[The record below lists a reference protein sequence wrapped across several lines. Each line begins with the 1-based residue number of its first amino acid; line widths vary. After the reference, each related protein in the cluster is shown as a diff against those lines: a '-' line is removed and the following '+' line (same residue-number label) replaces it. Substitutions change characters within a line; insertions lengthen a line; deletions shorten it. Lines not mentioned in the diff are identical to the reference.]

1 MSEAGAPE
9 VSIVVP
15 AYNEEESLQ
24 SFMDELY
31 PVMAGLGRTFEIVFV
46 NDGSRDSTLGILYDF
61 YKKYPEVRVIDLGA
75 NFGQHMAIMAG
86 FDRVRGSKVLTIDAD
101 LQNPPG
107 EIPKLLEQMDEG
119 HDVVGTYRVGRQD
132 PLFRKAASKV
142 INLATN
148 RLAKLHIRDYGCM
161 LRGYD
166 RRIIE
171 IINKSC
177 ETNTFIPALAQK
189 FATNPVEVP
198 VAHREREK
206 GKSKYSVF
214 QLIRLNFDLMT
225 SFSLVPLQLVTMA
238 GMFFSFA
245 AMLLFLFMFCR
256 RLFLGLGTWQSFLEQ
271 VFDASEFL
279 LGSITLFSLGI
290 IGEYIGRI
298 YREVIKRPRYAV
310 RKVFERGADGS
321 LDAEEAVP
329 GAARDAAK
337 GAR

>member
-1 MSEAGAPE
+1 MTARKAPE
-9 VSIVVP
+9 VSVVVP
-15 AYNEEESLQ
+15 AYNEEESLHN
-24 SFMDELY
+24 FMAELY
-31 PVMAGLGRTFEIVFV
+31 PVMSALGRSFEIIFI

-86 FDRVRGSKVLTIDAD
+86 FDNVRGEKIITLDAD
-101 LQNPPG
+101 LQNPPS
-107 EIPKLLEQMDEG
+107 EIPKILAQMDKG

-132 PLFRKAASKV
+132 PLFRKVASKI
-142 INLATN
+142 INKATN

-189 FATNPVEVP
+189 FATDPVEVP
-198 VAHREREK
+198 VAHREREQ
-206 GKSKYSVF
+206 GTSKYSVF

-238 GMFFSFA
+238 GMFFSFLA
-245 AMLLFLFMFCR
+245 MMLLAFMFCR
-256 RLFLGLGTWQSFLEQ
+256 RLLLGIGTWQTFIEQ
-271 VFDASEFL
+271 AFEASEFL
-279 LGSITLFSLGI
+279 LGSVTLFSLGI

-310 RKVFERGADGS
+310 RKIFGHDEDI
-321 LDAEEAVP
+321 AE
-329 GAARDAAK
+329 GAAAEATRPQKASE
-337 GAR
+337 